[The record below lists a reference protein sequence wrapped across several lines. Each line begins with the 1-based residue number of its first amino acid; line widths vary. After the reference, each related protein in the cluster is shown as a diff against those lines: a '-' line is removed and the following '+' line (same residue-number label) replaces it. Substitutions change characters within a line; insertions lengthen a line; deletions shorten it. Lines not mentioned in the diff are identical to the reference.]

1 MNWFFKLMS
10 PVYHQPKVPKYW
22 KLAEALR
29 EQIASGKLLAGA
41 QLPSVAQM
49 QVQYGISL
57 STVNQAVSL
66 LEKDGLIVR
75 EQGRGTFVA
84 QPAKPN
90 AARTLSLVL
99 HANTL
104 SNYYIMELLAGVR
117 SEAARQGIEL
127 LWLSDDDVTSGKNI
141 DAVLMCCNPAEALAL
156 NLSPQIPQALLF
168 QHSPDFTCIA
178 ADDFEGVKS
187 ATKHLLK
194 LGHRRVAYL
203 PASDYDSISRQRLA
217 GYRAAFGEEGLE
229 LDEKLIKVLVDKRY
243 YNYRKSAEQTMRNWL
258 EEGWRDLD
266 CTAILAHNDEAAI
279 GIIKVLHEQGLQV
292 PGDVSVVGFDG
303 TELSELSTPSLTTIK
318 VPLQEIGAMAVQVV
332 VAQIQNGISPEPQR
346 VILPVQ
352 LKLGESTNAIGAE
365 CKQPILLPNFKE

>member
-1 MNWFFKLMS
+1 M
-10 PVYHQPKVPKYW
+10 PTVHQQPKVPKYW
-22 KLAEALR
+22 KLAETLR
-29 EQIASGKLLAGA
+29 AQITSGELLPGA
-41 QLPSVAQM
+41 QMPTVAQL
-49 QVQYGISL
+49 QAQYGVSL
-57 STVNQAVSL
+57 STVNQAQSL

-75 EQGRGTFVA
+75 EQGRRTFVA
-84 QPAKPN
+84 EPAKPN

-99 HANTL
+99 HGNTL
-104 SNYYIMELLAGVR
+104 SNYYMMELLAGVR
-117 SEAARQGIEL
+117 SEASRQGVEL
-127 LWLSDDDVTSGKNI
+127 LWLSDDDVTGGKDI

-156 NLSPQIPQALLF
+156 NLSPQIPQALLL

-187 ATKHLLK
+187 ATQHLLK
-194 LGHRRVAYL
+194 LGHRRIAYM

-217 GYRAAFGEEGLE
+217 GYRAAFGEAGLE
-229 LDEKLIKVLVDKRY
+229 PDKQLVKVLVDKRY

-258 EEGWRDLD
+258 EEGWRDLG

-279 GIIKVLHEQGLQV
+279 GIIKVLHEQGVQV

-318 VPLQEIGAMAVQVV
+318 VPLQEMGAMAVQVL

-352 LKLGESTNAIGAE
+352 LKFGESTNPIGAE
-365 CKQPILLPNFKE
+365 SKPPILLPNLKG